1 MRSVRRAGREASGKT
16 GTSIQRER
24 FLYYRLREER
34 ELRRTILLGRNKDI
48 RRYIFRPCRDFID
61 SGLSRGPGDIFRQ
74 RIKNGLI
81 LSNG

>member
-16 GTSIQRER
+16 GTPIQGER

-34 ELRRTILLGRNKDI
+34 KLRRTILFGRNKDI
-48 RRYIFRPCRDFID
+48 RRYIFRPCRNSVD
-61 SGLSRGPGDIFRQ
+61 SGLSRCPVDIFCQ